1 MQFMADIRLLCD
13 ACKGKRFKEEVLEIT
28 YREKNI
34 SDILNLTVD
43 DAIDFFN
50 AGEKSSTLKNLL
62 QKLEPLQ
69 EVGLGYITLG
79 QSSSSLSGGEAQ
91 RIKLA
96 SFLGKGSSQ
105 GHTLFIFDEPTT
117 GLHFHDVNKLMASFD
132 ALLNKGHS
140 ILAIEHNP
148 DVIRSADWLI
158 DLGPEGGDEG
168 GELLFA
174 GVPDKIASVKRS
186 HTANFVF

>member
-1 MQFMADIRLLCD
+1 
-13 ACKGKRFKEEVLEIT
+13 
-28 YREKNI
+28 
-34 SDILNLTVD
+34 
-43 DAIDFFN
+43 
-50 AGEKSSTLKNLL
+50 
-62 QKLEPLQ
+62 
-69 EVGLGYITLG
+69 
-79 QSSSSLSGGEAQ
+79 
-91 RIKLA
+91 
-96 SFLGKGSSQ
+96 
-105 GHTLFIFDEPTT
+105 
-117 GLHFHDVNKLMASFD
+117 MASFD